1 MVNLNWPGVVNL
13 TGVSNYQMQNEFL
26 IQFGG
31 ENHIRVETLTEFLE
45 KYRFLLY
52 RINNNLGYSTE
63 DLTVEVSPPENGSF
77 RIKISP
83 KYENQLLNT
92 VSGILGG
99 TMSGLI
105 LAWVLSGSNALT
117 VEDVQKIIE
126 GIDSKQKTEITTQ
139 VYNIYQ
145 QNDVKQ
151 TINQSFEIVSKD
163 NNIQSLDI
171 SQNNHKIIS
180 IPKSDFPKYIKPQ
193 SELIQE
199 IIETEKTEIE
209 QVSLIVKTVHFEG
222 SAKWGFIWRGYPI
235 KASLKDENFI
245 KKLSSEAFKRG
256 DILMVKLQKRSV
268 YNEDLN
274 TYIIDENRYEIVEV
288 LNHISKN
295 SNDENY
301 KLSLKE

>member
-1 MVNLNWPGVVNL
+1 MN
-13 TGVSNYQMQNEFL
+13 NEFL

-52 RINNNLGYSTE
+52 RINNNLGLSSD
-63 DLTVEVSPPENGSF
+63 DLSVEVSPPENGSF

-92 VSGILGG
+92 LSGVLAG
-99 TMSGLI
+99 TLSGLI
-105 LAWVLSGSNALT
+105 LAWILT
-117 VEDVQKIIE
+117 GNNTLTIEDVEKIVAT
-126 GIDSKQKTEITTQ
+126 IDAKQKTEITTQ

-145 QNDVKQ
+145 QYEVKQ

-163 NNIQSLDI
+163 KNIQSLDI
-171 SQNNHKIIS
+171 AQNDHEIIS

-199 IIETEKTEIE
+199 VKKTERIEIE

-222 SAKWGFIWRGYPI
+222 AAKWGFIWRGYPI

-256 DILMVKLQKRSV
+256 DILTVRLQKRSV
-268 YNEDLN
+268 YSEDLN